1 MAIEVFKIQT
11 GNPIKKDNFLTDM
24 LSLNFEIFLF

>member
-11 GNPIKKDNFLTDM
+11 GNTIKKDNFLTDM